1 MVSTI
6 KQLVNDKLLCF
17 ITLKKTVEVTF
28 PRAVTKTYHSQ
39 TYFNNILGIN
49 LNEKLNFY
57 RNILVRND
65 QKN

>member
-28 PRAVTKTYHSQ
+28 PRTMTKTYYSQ

-49 LNEKLNFY
+49 LNEKLSFC